1 VQAVVS
7 RTSQTE
13 NIILFNLA
21 AKRTDWSPFAWLG
34 TGQRMS
40 LTIDQVLLHLKRAGI
55 LEDMDHIFGAG
66 TTNGDPSHA
75 RRALRTIL
83 LATQMIAMQGPWD
96 ERADYVERKS
106 PDHLDLV
113 NSLALHVEP
122 LVKFF
127 VCNGYLYIHDLDAN
141 MSGTQDIHQ
150 HLALNG
156 FYAATVWILVKEV
169 LALGPSLLL
178 LLLERKRRFSTA
190 KDFMIWVYRLRRDP
204 EPRDM
209 NRRHHILLC
218 LSDTFRWMRVE
229 HRKRWRDLVDDF
241 GIKNPG
247 DLDLTQWAKAFPDED
262 TWADSM
268 FQWRWI
274 GPEQSV
280 RKLLRLPSQ
289 A

>member
-1 VQAVVS
+1 MARN
-7 RTSQTE
+7 RTAHEPHYRSG
-13 NIILFNLA
+13 
-21 AKRTDWSPFAWLG
+21 SPA
-34 TGQRMS
+34 S
-40 LTIDQVLLHLKRAGI
+40 RAGRD
-55 LEDMDHIFGAG
+55 LRRHG
-66 TTNGDPSHA
+66 SHLWGRHHEWGSFA
-75 RRALRTIL
+75 RQASPENYSPCNSDDRH
-83 LATQMIAMQGPWD
+83 
-96 ERADYVERKS
+96 
-106 PDHLDLV
+106 PDHPDLV
-113 NSLALHVEP
+113 NSLARHVEP

-127 VCNGYLYIHDLDAN
+127 ICNGYLCIRDLDAN

-190 KDFMIWVYRLRRDP
+190 KDFMIWAYRLRRDP
-204 EPRDM
+204 EPQDM
-209 NRRHHILLC
+209 NGRHHILLF
-218 LSDTFRWMRVE
+218 LSDIFRWIQVE
-229 HRKRWRDLVDDF
+229 HRKRWRDRVDDF

-247 DLDLTQWAKAFPDED
+247 NLDLTQWAKAFPDED